1 MQRVCCGL
9 KKIVPYVSLSL
20 SAWCYYAIFH
30 QLGGIQ
36 YEVVQTNLYY
46 TQYVQMLHI
55 KCLERNGYMLAR
67 VGLVSQLKHRLL
79 VSHVELIGTII
90 ILWHI

>member
-1 MQRVCCGL
+1 MLQ
-9 KKIVPYVSLSL
+9 
-20 SAWCYYAIFH
+20 
-30 QLGGIQ
+30 
-36 YEVVQTNLYY
+36 VVQTNLHY

-67 VGLVSQLKHRLL
+67 VGLASQLKHRLL
-79 VSHVELIGTII
+79 VSHVELIGMII